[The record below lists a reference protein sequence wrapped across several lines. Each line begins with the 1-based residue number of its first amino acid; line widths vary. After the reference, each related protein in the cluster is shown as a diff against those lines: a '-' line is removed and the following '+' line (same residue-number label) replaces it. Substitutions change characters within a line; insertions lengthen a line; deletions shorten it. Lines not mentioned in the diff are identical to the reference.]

1 VKIIQSAAELR
12 IGFLTTDRNPDRDN
26 IIYYNYSSKIYCIF
40 FLKEK
45 VSQEMIKCQCPI
57 IFTTFSIY
65 FKVNPLLTESKFDY
79 IAKQMQNY
87 LRKDN
92 HLIYKTIVF
101 SVTSLIALHLADFPP
116 RFRQYCI
123 PIQMV
128 SLDF

>member
-1 VKIIQSAAELR
+1 MV
-12 IGFLTTDRNPDRDN
+12 
-26 IIYYNYSSKIYCIF
+26 
-40 FLKEK
+40 
-45 VSQEMIKCQCPI
+45 KCQCPI

-92 HLIYKTIVF
+92 HIIYKTIDF
-101 SVTSLIALHLADFPP
+101 SVTSLGALHLADFPP

-123 PIQMV
+123 PIQRV